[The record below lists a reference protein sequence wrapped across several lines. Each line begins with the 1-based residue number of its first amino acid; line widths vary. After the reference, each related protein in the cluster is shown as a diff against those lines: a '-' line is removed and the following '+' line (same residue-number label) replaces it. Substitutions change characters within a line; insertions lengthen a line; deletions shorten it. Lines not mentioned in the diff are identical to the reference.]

1 MEIAYA
7 SPLRSPSSTVPSTV
21 ENRQSKKRSRSG
33 VVRVFQPIVETELD
47 LAQAAAEAAAPMPYK
62 RATGYKKKKTYR
74 KKRRYGLDPGV
85 KAIAYSLNR
94 QVRNEKR
101 LEAIAQ
107 AAGLV
112 KTANEMAAAN
122 IGTRQTY
129 MESIGRGSYKFGRAV
144 QRFGQGKFGRAM
156 KGHALSLMDTGVG
169 MVTGQG
175 MYTGRGSYTDNALID
190 TGLGVAEEVPVFAS
204 AGDETGMVCVS
215 KKEYICDIYG
225 PSQSFNVQS
234 FSLNPGLE
242 STFPWLS
249 QVAQNYDEY
258 DFKQLMFTFR
268 STTTDIGSSTS
279 GQCGTVIMAT
289 NYNAAAPSFAD
300 KVSMMEYDSAMSC
313 KATES
318 MRHGVECDPAKL
330 SGSEGKYVR
339 NNPVVVAQDLK
350 TYDHALFQ
358 IGVANAPTAYI
369 NQSLGELWVSYTV
382 ELRKPKFY
390 SAKGLGI
397 SQDLFVSGT
406 GTETTS
412 LWLGSQAGL
421 LRAQQNNIGTR
432 VTIDPNLITLT
443 FPASYSGFLEI
454 KLVVEG
460 INAPAGWLLT
470 QTNLGTVR
478 GVSDLYAGGGG
489 TGDVPDTFQAN
500 NAVATGVDGRVI
512 LIKHISVEIA
522 ANGVNNQ
529 WILGYSTATTAGNQA
544 MLTISEYNPGYS
556 YRASNI
562 GPVGVQSQ
570 APILVNQEGV
580 IVVPG
585 P

>member
-33 VVRVFQPIVETELD
+33 IVRVFQPIVETEID

-112 KTANEMAAAN
+112 KTANAMAAAN

-175 MYTGRGSYTDNALID
+175 LYTGRGSYTDNALID

-225 PSQSFNVQS
+225 PSTSFNVQS

-242 STFPWLS
+242 GTFPWLS

-318 MRHGVECDPAKL
+318 MRHGVECDPTKL

-369 NQSLGELWVSYTV
+369 NQSLGELWVTYTC

-390 SAKGLGI
+390 AAKGLGI
-397 SQDLFVSGT
+397 SQDLFVSGN
-406 GTETTS
+406 GTDAVDF
-412 LWLGSQAGL
+412 WLGSQAGL
-421 LRAQQNNIGTR
+421 LQAQQNNIGTR
-432 VTIDPNLITLT
+432 VTLSANNILLT
-443 FPASYSGFLEI
+443 FPASYAGFLEI

-460 INAPAGWLLT
+460 INAPANWLVNRT
-470 QTNLGTVR
+470 PAGTVK
-478 GVSDLYAGGGG
+478 GVADLYASANAGS
-489 TGDVPDTFQAN
+489 DKPEDIQAN
-500 NAVATGVDGRVI
+500 TLVATGVGGRVM
-512 LIKHISVEIA
+512 LIQHISVEIA
-522 ANGVNNQ
+522 VNGTNNSFNFQ
-529 WILGYSTATTAGNQA
+529 YSSATNAGVQG

-556 YRASNI
+556 YKAANI

-570 APILVNQEGV
+570 APILIDQQGV
-580 IVVPG
+580 IVVP
-585 P
+585 